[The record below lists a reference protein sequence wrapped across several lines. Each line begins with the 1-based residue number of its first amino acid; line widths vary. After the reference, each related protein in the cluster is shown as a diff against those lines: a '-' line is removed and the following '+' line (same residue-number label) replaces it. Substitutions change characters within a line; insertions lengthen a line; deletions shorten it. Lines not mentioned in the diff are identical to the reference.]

1 MINEDIALY
10 ALQLLEKNAEYGEV
24 RIEISRENSIALA
37 NGIVEG
43 AEFTEKKGIGL
54 RIFKNGL
61 ISFSSTNILDKNNIK
76 EMIEAKKWV
85 HGKKNGLSEEEI
97 TEAKWEVKWK
107 EKFPSFEEKIDY
119 LKQLDN
125 LIKDKTK
132 SRFFILNDSI
142 NEKIILT
149 TEGTHISSKIPRLS
163 LYYLITVSNGRN
175 EQMNREFGNTGGW
188 ECINEWKA
196 EEKLQ
201 RDCMIL
207 EKIIKEG
214 KKPPKGKIDFVLAPY
229 ITGLIAHESCGHP
242 FEADRILGREAAQ
255 AGKSFIKES
264 MKGERIGSNVVN
276 VIDDPTLPKSY
287 GFYAYDDEGVRARKR
302 YLIKDGIINEFLHN
316 RETAFLMK
324 EKSNASAR
332 ASSYDREPIVRMANT
347 YIAPGDFPLEE
358 LMEDIKKGI
367 YMVTFMEWNIDD
379 KRYQQKYVGEEAYL
393 IENGETTSI
402 LLHPS
407 LEITTPKF
415 YSSVDAVGKD
425 FAIYPATC
433 GKGDPMQGIPVGTG
447 GASVRLR
454 NIEVK

>member
-24 RIEISRENSIALA
+24 RIEISRENSIVLA

-207 EKIIKEG
+207 EKI
-214 KKPPKGKIDFVLAPY
+214 
-229 ITGLIAHESCGHP
+229 
-242 FEADRILGREAAQ
+242 
-255 AGKSFIKES
+255 
-264 MKGERIGSNVVN
+264 ER
-276 VIDDPTLPKSY
+276 
-287 GFYAYDDEGVRARKR
+287 
-302 YLIKDGIINEFLHN
+302 
-316 RETAFLMK
+316 
-324 EKSNASAR
+324 
-332 ASSYDREPIVRMANT
+332 
-347 YIAPGDFPLEE
+347 
-358 LMEDIKKGI
+358 
-367 YMVTFMEWNIDD
+367 
-379 KRYQQKYVGEEAYL
+379 
-393 IENGETTSI
+393 
-402 LLHPS
+402 
-407 LEITTPKF
+407 
-415 YSSVDAVGKD
+415 
-425 FAIYPATC
+425 
-433 GKGDPMQGIPVGTG
+433 
-447 GASVRLR
+447 
-454 NIEVK
+454 

>member
-1 MINEDIALY
+1 MIDEDIALY
-10 ALQLLEKNAEYGEV
+10 ALHLAEKDAEYGEV
-24 RIEISRENSIALA
+24 RIEIVKENAVVLA
-37 NGIVEG
+37 NGVVEE
-43 AEFTEKKGIGL
+43 AEFSEKKGVGIRVL
-54 RIFKNGL
+54 KNGVMR
-61 ISFSSTNILDKNNIK
+61 FTSTNILDKKNIR
-76 EMIEAKKWV
+76 EMVETKKWV
-85 HGKKNGLSEEEI
+85 HGRKIGLSKEKI

-107 EKFPSFEEKIDY
+107 KKFPSFEKKIDY
-119 LKQLDN
+119 LKQLDE
-125 LIKDKTK
+125 LVKDNAS

-142 NEKIILT
+142 TEKLIINS
-149 TEGTHISSKIPRLS
+149 EGLHISSKIPHIS
-163 LYYLITVSNGRN
+163 LYYLITVSNGGT

-188 ECINEWKA
+188 ECINEWKV

-201 RDCMIL
+201 WDSTIL
-207 EKIIKEG
+207 KKIIEEG
-214 KKPPKGKIDFVLAPY
+214 KKPPKGKIDFVIAPY

-255 AGKSFIKES
+255 AGKSFVKES
-264 MKGERIGSNVVN
+264 MKGERIGNEVVN

-287 GFYAYDDEGVRARKR
+287 GFYAYDDEGVKARKR
-302 YLIKDGIINEFLHN
+302 YLIKNGRINEFLHN
-316 RETAFLMK
+316 RETAFLMN

-347 YIAPGDFPLEE
+347 YIAPGDFSLEE
-358 LMEDIKKGI
+358 LIEDVKKGI

-393 IENGETTSI
+393 IENGDITSL
-402 LLHPS
+402 LLHPV

-415 YSSVDAVGKD
+415 YSSIDAVGKD
-425 FAIYPATC
+425 FALYPATC

-447 GASVRLR
+447 GASVRIR